1 VIHNLA
7 VVAEKAAAHVKAGRY
22 WGEVVNRWKKKLEKD
37 RDNEYLRLCIVE
49 ALQHHG
55 DYMDEHPEANPAS
68 PPPPPPP
75 SQAPVSPSAPTAP
88 LRSPAAT
95 GGTPMQSSAN
105 VRKPEIPRPQATP
118 APAPAAPAGSIDRY
132 REIAR
137 LKPDDFDAQFQLCSK
152 LVEGQLYE
160 EALTEL
166 GKLAKAHPKNIEVL
180 NMMGWAYLYVGK
192 KDEGFNC
199 WKRSMAIDPKNAE
212 TRDHLVRAHLSLGRS
227 FRQKGMFTQALVHF
241 KQLLTLMPRSV
252 EVHMEIA
259 ATYDMKGDVRSAAS
273 EYARVLTID
282 PKHKDARKAMNDL
295 RMKR

>member
-1 VIHNLA
+1 
-7 VVAEKAAAHVKAGRY
+7 
-22 WGEVVNRWKKKLEKD
+22 
-37 RDNEYLRLCIVE
+37 
-49 ALQHHG
+49 
-55 DYMDEHPEANPAS
+55 
-68 PPPPPPP
+68 
-75 SQAPVSPSAPTAP
+75 
-88 LRSPAAT
+88 
-95 GGTPMQSSAN
+95 
-105 VRKPEIPRPQATP
+105 
-118 APAPAAPAGSIDRY
+118 
-132 REIAR
+132 
-137 LKPDDFDAQFQLCSK
+137 
-152 LVEGQLYE
+152 
-160 EALTEL
+160 
-166 GKLAKAHPKNIEVL
+166 
-180 NMMGWAYLYVGK
+180 MMGWAYLYVGK